1 MREKRESNQARSSLL
16 PFTTPYFL
24 FIQFYFNARG
34 RYHVTTPSRN
44 GIGAARHLL
53 NSIGRPINI
62 NASSTLFCVLHVRV
76 VPLVI
81 LHSIYDVFIA
91 I

>member
-1 MREKRESNQARSSLL
+1 MIA
-16 PFTTPYFL
+16 
-24 FIQFYFNARG
+24 
-34 RYHVTTPSRN
+34 PSRN

-62 NASSTLFCVLHVRV
+62 NASSTFCVLHVRV
-76 VPLVI
+76 VSFVI
-81 LHSIYDVFIA
+81 LPSVYDVFVA